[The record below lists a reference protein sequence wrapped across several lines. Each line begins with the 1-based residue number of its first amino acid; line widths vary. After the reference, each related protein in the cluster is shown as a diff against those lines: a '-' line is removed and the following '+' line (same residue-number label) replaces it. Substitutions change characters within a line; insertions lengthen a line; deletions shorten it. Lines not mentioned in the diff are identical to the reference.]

1 MNSLSKSI
9 HNTFVAALEQED
21 WTGGVEKEASS
32 FKVRDDDV
40 GGGVDTILA
49 ATEKILAVNRGITEP
64 DERDSL
70 RFRVLHPMH
79 SLLEERID
87 LDASNI
93 FRRAMRRITRQKSL
107 KPININHF
115 NGYAE
120 NLITGNALSMPLE
133 EINPLHLL
141 EQARRV
147 SQMGPGGL
155 PSDQS
160 ITEDAQNL
168 HPSEFGFLSV
178 LEGPESGRIGVDT
191 RLAWNTKLG
200 SDGLIYQ
207 RWRNRRTGKYE
218 WLNPADMTDKI
229 IGLPQ

>member
-1 MNSLSKSI
+1 MNQVGKGI
-9 HNTFVAALEQED
+9 HDTFVAPLELED
-21 WTGGVEKEASS
+21 WTGGEAKAASS
-32 FKVRDDDV
+32 FKVRDDDI
-40 GGGVDTILA
+40 GGGVETILA
-49 ATEKILAVNRGITEP
+49 ATEKILAVNKGIAEP

-79 SLLEERID
+79 NLLEERID
-87 LDASNI
+87 LDANNI
-93 FRRAMRRITRQKSL
+93 FRRSMRRIARQKSL

-115 NGYAE
+115 NGYGV
-120 NLITGNALSMPLE
+120 NLITGNSLSMPLE

-160 ITEDAQNL
+160 ITEEAQNL

-200 SDGLIYQ
+200 SDGSIYQ

-218 WLNPADMTDKI
+218 WLSPSDMSDKV

>member
-9 HNTFVAALEQED
+9 HNTFIASLEKED
-21 WTGGVEKEASS
+21 WSGGFEKSASS
-32 FKVRDDDV
+32 FKIRDDDV
-40 GGGVDTILA
+40 GGGIDTILA
-49 ATEKILAVNRGITEP
+49 ATEKILAVNKGVAEP

-93 FRRAMRRITRQKSL
+93 FRRAMRRIGRQKSL

-120 NLITGNALSMPLE
+120 SLITGNALSMPLE

-141 EQARRV
+141 EQA
-147 SQMGPGGL
+147 
-155 PSDQS
+155 
-160 ITEDAQNL
+160 
-168 HPSEFGFLSV
+168 
-178 LEGPESGRIGVDT
+178 
-191 RLAWNTKLG
+191 
-200 SDGLIYQ
+200 
-207 RWRNRRTGKYE
+207 
-218 WLNPADMTDKI
+218 
-229 IGLPQ
+229 